1 MHEAASAR
9 HPPALRAQAHAA
21 RVVCVC
27 CICVCVAVGLST
39 ALRVG
44 SVRGCGCGCGVAS
57 GEQICLLMMGAAMEM
72 MALLL
77 VSPLAAFLLG
87 LLPPAPY
94 TPFSPARPPD
104 FPACCLLPL

>member
-1 MHEAASAR
+1 
-9 HPPALRAQAHAA
+9 
-21 RVVCVC
+21 
-27 CICVCVAVGLST
+27 
-39 ALRVG
+39 
-44 SVRGCGCGCGVAS
+44 
-57 GEQICLLMMGAAMEM
+57 MMGAAMEM